1 MEGIGCFKVISMIN
15 NPKTK
20 IMQEQNY
27 KNHARMV
34 PMFHYGLFTLITVVI
49 VGAIIKGYRSY
60 STGVSGMLTAFILF
74 LIGICLLLV
83 AWYLRAF
90 ALRAQ
95 DRAIRAEENLRYFA
109 ITGKLLDS
117 KLTMGQIVA
126 LRFASNNEFVDLA
139 HRAVAE
145 NLKPADIKK
154 AILHW
159 KGDHNR
165 V

>member
-1 MEGIGCFKVISMIN
+1 MEDFGCFKVISGIN

-27 KNHARMV
+27 KNHTRMV
-34 PMFHYGLFTLITVVI
+34 PLYHYVLFILITAVI

-60 STGVSGMLTAFILF
+60 STGLTGMLVPLVLFVTGFIL
-74 LIGICLLLV
+74 LLL
-83 AWYLRAF
+83 AWYTRAF
-90 ALRAQ
+90 ALKAQ

-117 KLTMGQIVA
+117 KLTMRQIVA

-145 NLKPADIKK
+145 NLKSGDIKK

-159 KGDHNR
+159 KEDHDR